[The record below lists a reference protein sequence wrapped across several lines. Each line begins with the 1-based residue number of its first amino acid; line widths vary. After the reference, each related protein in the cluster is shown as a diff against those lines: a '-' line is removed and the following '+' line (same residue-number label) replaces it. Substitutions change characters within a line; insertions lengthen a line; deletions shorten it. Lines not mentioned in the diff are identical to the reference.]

1 MRNKLLILTATIACS
16 TVAFAQGGAP
26 SGTQQATAAKPAAA
40 MSKTL
45 TDLQGTW
52 VFTTTNGNDMTGQP
66 EVIIT
71 ITDTKYVQTI
81 NGEVVERGSF
91 RIDDTKKPMQVDMS
105 ISEGQ
110 DAGKSQMGV
119 FELSGGVLKA
129 KMANAGDTTR
139 PTDFAPADEAFVFT
153 AVKKK

>member
-1 MRNKLLILTATIACS
+1 MRNKLLILAAAVACS
-16 TVAFAQGGAP
+16 TVAFAQTSAQ
-26 SGTQQATAAKPAAA
+26 STAAKPAAA
-40 MSKTL
+40 MSKML
-45 TDLQGTW
+45 TDLQGAW

-71 ITDTKYVQTI
+71 LTDNKYVQTI
-81 NGEVVERGSF
+81 NGEVVERGSVK
-91 RIDDTKKPMQVDMS
+91 IDDTKKPMQVDLS

-110 DAGKSQMGV
+110 DAGKSQVGV

-129 KMANAGDTTR
+129 KMADAGETTR
-139 PTDFAPADEAFVFT
+139 PTDFAPADGAFVFT